1 MMRKM
6 GFAVFSFVVLLLYA
20 WGAIGQYVAVPFTHV
35 SGGGG
40 TPTVVQWASNSA
52 SMNFG
57 SGSVTL
63 GSAATVG
70 DVVIVEF
77 YQGATSNTVTVTDNN
92 GHGLTQS
99 AAANQA
105 LNCCF
110 VSGFLASFSYV
121 VPASGT
127 TTFNFTFTGSFADA
141 YVIEVSNL
149 SSATL
154 QAYSADVGP
163 ATNPSPSATPTSS
176 PSLALGVYTVG
187 SGTPTAGTG
196 WTGLGTP
203 RANTL
208 WVEYKAVTGTSAVTA
223 TISGV
228 SNTDAW
234 AHIW

>member
-1 MMRKM
+1 MR
-6 GFAVFSFVVLLLYA
+6 ALLVVLLMLLAA
-20 WGAIGQYVAVPFTHV
+20 WPPPLHSQEVIIARRRVVG
-35 SGGGG
+35 GGGG
-40 TPTVVQWASNSA
+40 TPTVVQFASNSA
-52 SMNFG
+52 SLNFG

-63 GSAATVG
+63 SSAATVG
-70 DVVIVEF
+70 NVVIVEF
-77 YQGATSNTVTVTDNN
+77 MQNAATNTITVTDNN

-99 AAANQA
+99 AAGAQA
-105 LNCCF
+105 TNCCF
-110 VSGFLASFSYV
+110 ISGFLYSFSYV
-121 VPASGT
+121 VPAAGT
-127 TTFNFTFTGSFADA
+127 TTFNFSFTGSFADA
-141 YVIEVSNL
+141 YVIEVSGL

-154 QAYSADVGP
+154 QAFSADVGP
-163 ATNPSPSATPTSS
+163 NTNPSPSATPTSS

-203 RANTL
+203 RANSL
-208 WVEYKAVTGTSAVTA
+208 WVEYKSVTGTSAVTA